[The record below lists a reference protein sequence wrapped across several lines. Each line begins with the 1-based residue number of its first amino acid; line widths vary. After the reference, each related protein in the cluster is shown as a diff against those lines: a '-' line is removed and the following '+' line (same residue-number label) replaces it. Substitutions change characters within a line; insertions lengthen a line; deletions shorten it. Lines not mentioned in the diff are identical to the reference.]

1 MKTYIPLHVH
11 SHFSLLD
18 GLSKPEQIADRCHEI
33 GAKSCALT
41 DHGNIA
47 GSVQFFTSM
56 KKKNI
61 KPILGCEIYVC
72 RDDPKNKVKENSKLS
87 HFLVL
92 ANTGAAITYKV
103 QFKPYYFDNRT
114 LRWNNSI
121 AGGGGDRVRV
131 ISILTVT
138 EIAG

>member
-18 GLSKPEQIADRCHEI
+18 GLSKPEQIADRCYEI

-72 RDDPKNKVKENSKLS
+72 KDDPKNKVKENSKLS

-92 ANTGAAITYKV
+92 AKN
-103 QFKPYYFDNRT
+103 
-114 LRWNNSI
+114 LRGW
-121 AGGGGDRVRV
+121 
-131 ISILTVT
+131 
-138 EIAG
+138 